1 MSHAPTH
8 AAPAPHKDEPTRR
21 DFMGLTAASLAGI
34 GAATVAWPFVN
45 SMNPAANVLALST
58 IEVDL
63 SPIKE
68 GQTIKVKWRGV
79 PVFIRHR
86 TAADIE
92 EAKNVDMKD
101 LVHPEADD
109 ARVKKGQEKWLVMI
123 GVCTHLGC
131 IPITGGGEYGG
142 KDDGGYFCPC
152 HGSQYDTSGRI
163 RKGPA
168 PRNLD
173 VPQYT
178 FLSDNRI
185 KIG

>member
-1 MSHAPTH
+1 MS
-8 AAPAPHKDEPTRR
+8 
-21 DFMGLTAASLAGI
+21 LTAAALAGI
-34 GAATVAWPFVN
+34 GACSVAWPFIN
-45 SMNPAANVLALST
+45 SMNPAADVLALSS

-63 SPIKE
+63 SPVKE
-68 GQTIKVKWRGV
+68 GQVLKVKWRGV

-86 TAADIE
+86 TKADIE
-92 EAKNVDMKD
+92 DARNVELAELIHQEKD
-101 LVHPEADD
+101 ED
-109 ARVKKGQEKWLVMI
+109 RVKKGYDQWLVMV

-131 IPITGGGEYGG
+131 VPICGAGEYGG
-142 KDDGGYFCPC
+142 KDNGGYFCPC

-173 VPQYT
+173 VPQYS
-178 FLSDNRI
+178 FLSETRI